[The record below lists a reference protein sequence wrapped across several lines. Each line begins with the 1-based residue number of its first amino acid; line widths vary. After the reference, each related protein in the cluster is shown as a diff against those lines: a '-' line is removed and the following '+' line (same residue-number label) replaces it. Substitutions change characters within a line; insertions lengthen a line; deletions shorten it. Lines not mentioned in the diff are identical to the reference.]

1 MAFQGIST
9 GTNPNDG
16 TGDTL
21 ISGARKINDNFQE
34 IYDALGDGTN
44 LLTGSPNLTVG
55 FITATGGS
63 FSGITSFSS
72 DVAISGTV
80 TASTFSGNLATTDLT
95 GTITNAQLAGSIQNS
110 KLAND
115 SVSFG
120 GISLDL
126 GQTDATPAFNLSDA
140 TNYPYSSL
148 TGISTD
154 ILGDTTPQLGG
165 NLDINSNNI
174 TGTGNIN
181 ITGLVTGTSHYGS
194 GIGLTGMVDVADG
207 TYGSESAALQ
217 ITVVDG
223 RITNVT
229 TDTMTTG
236 VSDIAEIIIHE
247 DDVSVGTA
255 GTINFGNNLSAT
267 PVFLGVT
274 TVSLDSLPT
283 TDLTGTITNAQLAG
297 SIANAKLANS
307 TISGVSL
314 GSNLAELTPGNFITG
329 TEYDG
334 START
339 FAVDATSA
347 NTASKIV
354 ARDASGDFSAGE
366 ITATNFVIDGQST
379 SLVIGSN
386 TTLYVSTTGND
397 STGDGSSGSPWAT
410 IGKASEY
417 LSVRRIKKDVVV
429 TVELAAGTYTY
440 TSTDRL
446 DHPQGN
452 QIKYV
457 GASPVGT
464 KPRGTTLNGDGNR
477 GYTVTSENHND
488 VRLQAYYQ
496 TILQFNST
504 TGILIGSNSTVVL
517 EDILIRGNYTSD
529 GSNTTDGIRLQGG
542 ITGGLGGSVKLNNC
556 AIHNFRNRG
565 LALVFGGNATLTD
578 LTITNCG
585 GGISNSSGIIL
596 GDLSTLSG
604 SPTLTV
610 SNCNS
615 DGVSILRSGTSRI
628 QNAMISNN
636 NGSGIDINENGS
648 CRASGST
655 ISNNGK
661 KGALV
666 QQSSSLQIR
675 NTAVTNNGQTGL
687 IATGNSYIDFRDVGG
702 TTTLTGNGTPSSPFL
717 NTTGNSGGFI
727 VN

>member
-72 DVAISGTV
+72 DVSVSGTV

-314 GSNLAELTPGNFITG
+314 GSNLEELTPGNFITG

-354 ARDASGDFSAGE
+354 ARDGSGDFSAGE

-410 IGKASEY
+410 IGKAAEY

-440 TSTDRL
+440 TSTVRL

-464 KPRGTTLNGDGNR
+464 KPEGTTLNGDGNR

-517 EDILIRGNYTSD
+517 EDILIRGNYTTD
-529 GSNTTDGIRLQGG
+529 GGNTTDGIRLQGG

-556 AIHNFRNRG
+556 AIHNFANRG
-565 LALVFGGNATLTD
+565 LALVFGGHATLTD
-578 LTITNCG
+578 VSITNCG
-585 GGISNSSGIIL
+585 GALSVGSGIVL
-596 GDLSTLSG
+596 GDLTSVG
-604 SPTLTV
+604 SSDVRLTI
-610 SNCNS
+610 SNCTN
-615 DGVSILRSGTSRI
+615 GVNIFRGGTARI
-628 QNAMISNN
+628 KYSVISNN
-636 NGSGIDINENGS
+636 TKTGVTVSENAS
-648 CRASGST
+648 CRVSKST
-655 ISNNGK
+655 IDNNGG
-661 KGALV
+661 KGIIART
-666 QQSSSLQIR
+666 SSSVFAR
-675 NTAVTNNGQTGL
+675 DSNVTNNVGAGL
-687 IATGNSYIDFRDVGG
+687 LCIQNSIILFQEVEGS
-702 TTTLTGNGTPSSPFL
+702 TTLTGNGTPSSPFL

-727 VN
+727 SA